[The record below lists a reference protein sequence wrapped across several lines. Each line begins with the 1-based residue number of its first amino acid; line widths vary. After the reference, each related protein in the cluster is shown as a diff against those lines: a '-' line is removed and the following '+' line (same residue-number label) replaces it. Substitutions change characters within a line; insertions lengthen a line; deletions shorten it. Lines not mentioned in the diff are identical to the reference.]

1 MSAPENSLERAPM
14 GTAVVRRRRSGST
27 IVPALDLE
35 TFARAAN
42 LHPELIRRFIEL
54 GLLEATRGAGGE
66 LRLPPSQLAAAA
78 RLQRLR
84 RGFALNYAALGL
96 VVDLLDRNAELEA
109 ALRTRA
115 QPRGGRSWT

>member
-1 MSAPENSLERAPM
+1 VSAPENGLERAPM

-27 IVPALDLE
+27 RAPLDLE

-42 LHPELIRRFIEL
+42 LHPELIRRFVEL
-54 GLLEATRGAGGE
+54 GLLEATRGAGGG
-66 LRLPPSQLAAAA
+66 LRFPPSQLAASA

-109 ALRTRA
+109 ALRMRA